1 MIIKKR
7 IIALNIFL
15 SILCLHSYSQVAIS
29 NGIGMTPQQLVQNF
43 LVGNGV
49 IVSNVKFNDSPNII
63 TASNQIGSFS
73 TGSNPTNLGFGT
85 GLTIATGGVQV
96 ATAPIGTLTFG
107 ITGTQII
114 SDPQLQSLKPGKPL
128 RDIARL
134 EFDFIPSS
142 DTVKFRYVFAS
153 NEYLTAVCTVYDD
166 VFGFFIS
173 GANPAGGNYINKNI
187 ALVPGTNLPVSIN
200 TINSGVSSPNPTSP
214 CNLNYSQY
222 YHTLSQN
229 LTYLGATV
237 PLTAWAK
244 VVPCSTYHIKI
255 AICDISNDIYD
266 SGVFLEANS
275 FISPQLIVSK
285 TYTNPN
291 SSDTAMIRGC
301 NNALIKLKLPNHL
314 NYNYPVQIIKQ
325 GTAINGVDYPSIP
338 DTVYIPANT
347 DSILL
352 TIAPYNNA
360 SFTTSKFIKLIIKT
374 SICGYD
380 TLIINILP
388 NLPLITNAIGDTIVC
403 GMNNASISVSGSGG
417 VLPYLFTWDNGD
429 INTHRIVSPLV
440 TTYYYVTLKDK
451 CNQTAKDS
459 VLVSVFPSF
468 TISVSANPNAVCSG
482 ESVQLN
488 VMGAQKYLWKPNI
501 SDPSLFQQDTLH
513 NPIVKPLRTTLYK
526 VTAYDSHGCKVNDS
540 VQVIVYPLL
549 YASIIANPNPVP
561 ISESIVHFIDG
572 SSGSNSWL
580 WNTGDGFTTNIR
592 DFYHTYS
599 NLVAQN
605 YHVTLIVSNASGCI
619 DSASMEVVIYPEMKI
634 YIPNAFTPVNTG
646 LNNVFKAYGEG
657 IVKFEMFIYNRWGQM
672 MFSSQNIDIG
682 WDGNYINK
690 EAPSGV
696 YVYCVYYKD
705 FLGKE
710 YNKTGSLTLIR

>member
-1 MIIKKR
+1 MLIKR
-7 IIALNIFL
+7 QIIALNIFL
-15 SILCLHSYSQVAIS
+15 TILCLHSYSQVTIS

-49 IVSNVKFNDSPNII
+49 IVSNVKFNDSPNTI
-63 TASNQIGSFS
+63 TVSNQIGSFS
-73 TGSNPTNLGFGT
+73 TGSTSTNLGFGT
-85 GLTIATGGVQV
+85 GLIMATGGVNV
-96 ATAPIGTLTFG
+96 AINGQREMP
-107 ITGTQII
+107 ITGGQITN
-114 SDPQLQSLKPGKPL
+114 DAQLQALKPGKAL
-128 RDIARL
+128 HDVARL

-153 NEYLTAVCTVYDD
+153 NEYPTAVCSNYDD
-166 VFGFFIS
+166 VFGFFIT
-173 GANPAGGNYINKNI
+173 GANPSGGNYNNVNI
-187 ALVPGTNLPVSIN
+187 ALIPGTNLAVSIN
-200 TINSGVSSPNPTSP
+200 SINGGVSGGGGASP
-214 CNLNYSQY
+214 CYLNYTQY
-222 YHTLSQN
+222 YHTPSQN
-229 LTYLGATV
+229 ISFHGATV

-244 VVPCSTYHIKI
+244 VEPCTSYHIKI
-255 AICDISNDIYD
+255 AICDISNEIYD

-275 FISPQLIVSK
+275 FTSPQLIVSK
-285 TYTNPN
+285 TFTSPTA
-291 SSDTAMIRGC
+291 SDTAMIRGC
-301 NNALIKLKLPNHL
+301 DNAVIKLKLPNHL
-314 NYNYPVQIIKQ
+314 NYNYPVPLIKQ
-325 GTAINGVDYPSIP
+325 GTAINGIDYPSIP

-360 SFTTSKFIKLIIKT
+360 SFTTSKFIKLLIKT

-388 NLPLITNAIGDTIVC
+388 NLPLIANAIGDTIVC
-403 GMNNASISVSGSGG
+403 GMSNASISVSGSGG
-417 VLPYLFTWDNGD
+417 VLPYIFTWDNGD
-429 INTHRIVSPLV
+429 INTHRIVSPLI

-459 VLVSVFPSF
+459 VLVSVYPSF
-468 TISVSANPNAVCSG
+468 TLTISVNPNTICPG
-482 ESVQLN
+482 EPVQLN
-488 VMGAQKYLWKPNI
+488 VSGAQKYLWKSNI
-501 SDPSLFQQDTLH
+501 SDPSLLPQDTLH
-513 NPIVKPLRTTLYK
+513 NPIVKPLGTTMYK
-526 VTAYDSHGCKVNDS
+526 VTAYDSHNCKVSDS

-549 YASIIANPNPVP
+549 HATIIANPNPVP
-561 ISESIVHFIDG
+561 ISEPIVHFIDG
-572 SSGSNSWL
+572 SSGSTSWL

-599 NLVAQN
+599 NLTAQN
-605 YHVTLIVSNASGCI
+605 YHITLMVSSASGCV
-619 DSASMEVVIYPEMKI
+619 DSASLEVVIYPEMKI
-634 YIPNAFTPVNTG
+634 YIPNAFTPDITG

-657 IVKFEMFIYNRWGQM
+657 VVKFEMFIYNRWGQL

-682 WDGNYINK
+682 WDGNYVNK
-690 EAPSGV
+690 ATPSGV